1 MKTARHTIQ
10 QKDAGRGTA
19 AQAELEEAAPGENT
33 NVSQKP
39 KTKARANL
47 NKAVKKTAQH
57 RSEEE
62 TGRRSRERRGGSQQK
77 HHKLRQHKSAL
88 CV

>member
-1 MKTARHTIQ
+1 MRPPSEKTAKHTIQ

-57 RSEEE
+57 RSEHAVKAKVEGE
-62 TGRRSRERRGGSQQK
+62 Q
-77 HHKLRQHKSAL
+77 
-88 CV
+88 